1 MVMRLINN
9 MLRPIRNRITLM
21 VSRAVITLLDD
32 ETMLQQVQAR
42 VLGGELLDGIERFQQ
57 YGFTSVPHPGAEA
70 ITLSVGGHRSHTVVI
85 NVDDRRYRLKGLKGG
100 EVALYTDEG
109 DFIHFQRGRIAKL
122 KVGKELILDTPLVRA
137 LGKIKAADDILDQ
150 TASDNVRTVRE
161 MREVY
166 NGHNHPESGGGTT
179 GNPNQEQ

>member
-1 MVMRLINN
+1 MTKPCSNRCRPVFSRRTARWYRTLPAVWFY
-9 MLRPIRNRITLM
+9 LRAA
-21 VSRAVITLLDD
+21 S
-32 ETMLQQVQAR
+32 
-42 VLGGELLDGIERFQQ
+42 
-57 YGFTSVPHPGAEA
+57 GAEA